1 MEVLASRLDSEIR
14 ETRSEEA
21 DTRMSNKPKD
31 QDTTPVS
38 KKVKQDSQP
47 EEEVDIKAD
56 SKTHTELKPEQKV
69 IGIIEDQT
77 QR

>member
-1 MEVLASRLDSEIR
+1 
-14 ETRSEEA
+14 
-21 DTRMSNKPKD
+21 
-31 QDTTPVS
+31 
-38 KKVKQDSQP
+38 VKQDSQP

>member
-1 MEVLASRLDSEIR
+1 
-14 ETRSEEA
+14 
-21 DTRMSNKPKD
+21 MSNKPKD
-31 QDTTPVS
+31 QDTTLVS

-56 SKTHTELKPEQKV
+56 SKTHTELKPELKV